1 MRKVTPMSPLGPS
14 ENMSWLLNNLVKKVP
29 EVTYVIVLSSDGLLL
44 ATSHGMDRMIADQL
58 AAVASGFNSLARG
71 AGRFFGGGN
80 VRQTIVEMEQGFLF
94 VTAVG
99 DGSCLAIL
107 SSPGADIGLIAYEM
121 ALLVTR
127 VGEFL
132 TPELRAQMQAALPI

>member
-1 MRKVTPMSPLGPS
+1 MRPLGPS

-29 EVTYVIVLSSDGLLL
+29 EVTYVIALSSDGLLL
-44 ATSHGMDRMIADQL
+44 ATSYGMHRTTADQL

-80 VRQTIVEMEQGFLF
+80 VRQTIVEMDEGFLF

-132 TPELRAQMQAALPI
+132 TPELRAQMQSALPL

>member
-1 MRKVTPMSPLGPS
+1 MSPLGPS

-29 EVTYVIVLSSDGLLL
+29 EVTYAIALSSDGLLL
-44 ATSHGMDRMIADQL
+44 ATSVGMDRATADQL

-71 AGRFFGGGN
+71 AGRFFGGGS

-99 DGSCLAIL
+99 DGACMAIL

-132 TPELRAQMQAALPI
+132 TPELRAEMQAALPI

>member
-1 MRKVTPMSPLGPS
+1 
-14 ENMSWLLNNLVKKVP
+14 MSWLLNNLVKKVP

-44 ATSHGMDRMIADQL
+44 ATSHGMDRMTADQL

>member
-1 MRKVTPMSPLGPS
+1 MRPLGPS
-14 ENMSWLLNNLVKKVP
+14 ENMRWLLNNLVKKVP
-29 EVTYVIVLSSDGLLL
+29 EVTYVIALSSDGLLL
-44 ATSHGMDRMIADQL
+44 ATSYGMDRATADQL
-58 AAVASGFNSLARG
+58 AAIASGFNSLARG

-80 VRQTIVEMEQGFLF
+80 VRQTIVEMDQGFLF

-107 SSPGADIGLIAYEM
+107 SNNGADIGLIAYEM

-132 TPELRAQMQAALPI
+132 TPELRAQMQSALPL

>member
-1 MRKVTPMSPLGPS
+1 MRHIGPA
-14 ENMSWLLNNLVKKVP
+14 ENMSWLLNNLTRKIP
-29 EVTYVIVLSSDGLLL
+29 EVTYAIVLSSDGLLL
-44 ATSHGMDRMIADQL
+44 AASNGMDRTTADQL

-107 SSPGADIGLIAYEM
+107 STPGADIGLIAYEM
-121 ALLVTR
+121 ALLVIR

-132 TPELRAQMQAALPI
+132 TPELRAEMQAALPR

>member
-1 MRKVTPMSPLGPS
+1 MSLVGPS
-14 ENMSWLLNNLVKKVP
+14 ESMSWLLNNLVKKVP
-29 EVTYVIVLSSDGLLL
+29 EVTYVIALSSDGLLL
-44 ATSHGMDRMIADQL
+44 ATSRGMDRPTADQL

-71 AGRFFGGGN
+71 AGRFFGGGS
-80 VRQTIVEMEQGFLF
+80 VRQTIVEMDQGFLF

-99 DGSCLAIL
+99 DGACLAIL
-107 SSPGADIGLIAYEM
+107 SGPGADIGLIAYEM

-132 TPELRAQMQAALPI
+132 TPELRAEMQAALPL

>member
-1 MRKVTPMSPLGPS
+1 MSPLGPS

-44 ATSHGMDRMIADQL
+44 ATSHGMDRMTADQL

>member
-1 MRKVTPMSPLGPS
+1 MSPVGPS

-29 EVTYVIVLSSDGLLL
+29 EVTYAIALSSDGLLL
-44 ATSHGMDRMIADQL
+44 ATSVGMDRATADQL

-71 AGRFFGGGN
+71 AGRFFGGGS

-99 DGSCLAIL
+99 DGA
-107 SSPGADIGLIAYEM
+107 
-121 ALLVTR
+121 
-127 VGEFL
+127 
-132 TPELRAQMQAALPI
+132 

>member
-1 MRKVTPMSPLGPS
+1 MSPLGPS

-29 EVTYVIVLSSDGLLL
+29 EVTYVIALSSDGLLL
-44 ATSHGMDRMIADQL
+44 ATSLGMDRTTADQL

>member
-1 MRKVTPMSPLGPS
+1 MSPVGPS

-29 EVTYVIVLSSDGLLL
+29 EVTYAIALSSDGLLL
-44 ATSHGMDRMIADQL
+44 ATSVGMDRATADQL

-99 DGSCLAIL
+99 DGACLAIL

-132 TPELRAQMQAALPI
+132 TPELRAEMQAALPI

>member
-1 MRKVTPMSPLGPS
+1 MSLVGPS
-14 ENMSWLLNNLVKKVP
+14 ESMSWLLNNLVKKVP
-29 EVTYVIVLSSDGLLL
+29 EVTYVIALSSDGLLL
-44 ATSHGMDRMIADQL
+44 ATSRGMDRPTADQL

-71 AGRFFGGGN
+71 AGRFFGGGD
-80 VRQTIVEMEQGFLF
+80 VRQTIVEMDQGFLF

-99 DGSCLAIL
+99 DGACLAIL

-132 TPELRAQMQAALPI
+132 TPELRAEMQAALPL

>member
-1 MRKVTPMSPLGPS
+1 MSPVGPS

-29 EVTYVIVLSSDGLLL
+29 EVTYAIALSSDGLLL
-44 ATSHGMDRMIADQL
+44 ATSAGMDRATADQL

-71 AGRFFGGGN
+71 AGRFFGGGS

-99 DGSCLAIL
+99 DGACMAIL

-132 TPELRAQMQAALPI
+132 TPELRAEMQAALPI

>member
-1 MRKVTPMSPLGPS
+1 MSPLGPS

-29 EVTYVIVLSSDGLLL
+29 EVTYVIALSSDGLLL
-44 ATSHGMDRMIADQL
+44 ATSLGMNRMTADQL

-132 TPELRAQMQAALPI
+132 TPELRAQMQATLPI

>member
-1 MRKVTPMSPLGPS
+1 MRPLGPS

-29 EVTYVIVLSSDGLLL
+29 EVTYVIALSSDGLLL
-44 ATSHGMDRMIADQL
+44 ATSYGMDRATADQL

-71 AGRFFGGGN
+71 AGRFFGGGS
-80 VRQTIVEMEQGFLF
+80 VRQTIVEMDQGFLF

-107 SSPGADIGLIAYEM
+107 SSTGADIGLIAYEM

-132 TPELRAQMQAALPI
+132 TPELRAQMQSALPL

>member
-1 MRKVTPMSPLGPS
+1 MSPLGPS

-44 ATSHGMDRMIADQL
+44 ATSHGMDRMTADQL

-71 AGRFFGGGN
+71 AGRFFGGGD

-121 ALLVTR
+121 ALLVAR

>member
-1 MRKVTPMSPLGPS
+1 MSPVGPS

-29 EVTYVIVLSSDGLLL
+29 EVTYAIALSSDGLLL
-44 ATSHGMDRMIADQL
+44 ATSVGMDRATADQL

-71 AGRFFGGGN
+71 AGRFFGGGS

-99 DGSCLAIL
+99 EGACLAIL

-121 ALLVTR
+121 ALLVAR

-132 TPELRAQMQAALPI
+132 TPELRAEMQAALPI

>member
-1 MRKVTPMSPLGPS
+1 MRHIGPV
-14 ENMSWLLNNLVKKVP
+14 ENMNWLLNNLTRKVP
-29 EVTYVIVLSSDGLLL
+29 EVTHAIVLSADGLLL
-44 ATSHGMDRMIADQL
+44 ATSNGMNRTTADQL

-71 AGRFFGGGN
+71 AGRFFGGGS

-107 SSPGADIGLIAYEM
+107 STPGADIGLIAYEM
-121 ALLVTR
+121 ALLVIR

-132 TPELRAQMQAALPI
+132 TPELRAEMQAALPR

>member
-1 MRKVTPMSPLGPS
+1 MSPVGPS

-29 EVTYVIVLSSDGLLL
+29 EVTYAIALSSDGLLL
-44 ATSHGMDRMIADQL
+44 ATSAGMDRATADQL

-71 AGRFFGGGN
+71 AGRFFGGGS

-99 DGSCLAIL
+99 DGACLAIL

-121 ALLVTR
+121 ALLVAR

-132 TPELRAQMQAALPI
+132 TPELRAEMQAALPI

>member
-1 MRKVTPMSPLGPS
+1 MRHIGPA
-14 ENMSWLLNNLVKKVP
+14 ENMSWLLNNLTRKIP
-29 EVTYVIVLSSDGLLL
+29 EVTYAIVLSSDGLLL
-44 ATSHGMDRMIADQL
+44 AASNGMGRTTADQL

-107 SSPGADIGLIAYEM
+107 STPGADIGLIAYEM
-121 ALLVTR
+121 ALLVIR

-132 TPELRAQMQAALPI
+132 TPELRAEMQAALPR

>member
-1 MRKVTPMSPLGPS
+1 MRPLGPS

-29 EVTYVIVLSSDGLLL
+29 EVTYVIALSSDGLLL
-44 ATSHGMDRMIADQL
+44 ATSYGMDRATADQL

-80 VRQTIVEMEQGFLF
+80 VRQTIVEMDEGFLF

-132 TPELRAQMQAALPI
+132 TPELRAQMQSALPL

>member
-1 MRKVTPMSPLGPS
+1 MSPLGPS

-29 EVTYVIVLSSDGLLL
+29 EVTYAIALSSDGLLL
-44 ATSHGMDRMIADQL
+44 ATSVGMDRATADQL

-71 AGRFFGGGN
+71 AGRFFGGGS

-99 DGSCLAIL
+99 DGACLAIL

-132 TPELRAQMQAALPI
+132 TPELRAEMQAALPI

>member
-1 MRKVTPMSPLGPS
+1 MRPLGPT

-44 ATSHGMDRMIADQL
+44 ATSLGMNRMTADQL

>member
-1 MRKVTPMSPLGPS
+1 MSPVGPS

-29 EVTYVIVLSSDGLLL
+29 EVTYAIALSSDGLLI
-44 ATSHGMDRMIADQL
+44 ATSAGMDRATADQL

-71 AGRFFGGGN
+71 AGRFFGGGG

-99 DGSCLAIL
+99 DGACLAIL

-132 TPELRAQMQAALPI
+132 TPELRAEMQAALPI

>member
-1 MRKVTPMSPLGPS
+1 MSPVGPS

-29 EVTYVIVLSSDGLLL
+29 EVTYAIALSSDGLLL
-44 ATSHGMDRMIADQL
+44 ATSVGMDRATADQL

-71 AGRFFGGGN
+71 AGRFFGGGS

-99 DGSCLAIL
+99 DGACLAIL

-132 TPELRAQMQAALPI
+132 TPELRAEMQAALPI

>member
-1 MRKVTPMSPLGPS
+1 MRPLGPS

-29 EVTYVIVLSSDGLLL
+29 EVTYVIALSSDGLLL
-44 ATSHGMDRMIADQL
+44 ATSYGMDRTTADQL

-71 AGRFFGGGN
+71 AGRFFGGGG
-80 VRQTIVEMEQGFLF
+80 VRQTIVEMDEGFLF

-132 TPELRAQMQAALPI
+132 TPELRAQMQSALPL

>member
-1 MRKVTPMSPLGPS
+1 MRHIGPA
-14 ENMSWLLNNLVKKVP
+14 ENMSWLLNNLTRKVP
-29 EVTYVIVLSSDGLLL
+29 EVTYAIVLSSDGLLL
-44 ATSHGMDRMIADQL
+44 ATSNGMDRTTADQL

-71 AGRFFGGGN
+71 AGRFFRGGN

-107 SSPGADIGLIAYEM
+107 STPGSDIGLIAYEM
-121 ALLVTR
+121 ALLVIR

-132 TPELRAQMQAALPI
+132 TPELRAEMQAALPR

>member
-1 MRKVTPMSPLGPS
+1 MRPLGPS

-29 EVTYVIVLSSDGLLL
+29 EVTYVIALSSDGLLL
-44 ATSHGMDRMIADQL
+44 ATSYGMDRATADQL

-80 VRQTIVEMEQGFLF
+80 VRQTIVEMDQGFLF

-107 SSPGADIGLIAYEM
+107 SSTGADIGLIAYEM

-132 TPELRAQMQAALPI
+132 TPELRAQMQSALPL

>member
-1 MRKVTPMSPLGPS
+1 MSPVGPT

-29 EVTYVIVLSSDGLLL
+29 EVTYAIALSSDGLLL
-44 ATSHGMDRMIADQL
+44 ATSAGMDRATADQL

-71 AGRFFGGGN
+71 AGRFFGGGS

-99 DGSCLAIL
+99 DGACMAIL

-132 TPELRAQMQAALPI
+132 TPELRAEMQAALPI

>member
-1 MRKVTPMSPLGPS
+1 MSPVGPS

-29 EVTYVIVLSSDGLLL
+29 EVTYAIALSSDGLLL
-44 ATSHGMDRMIADQL
+44 ATSARMDRATADQL

-71 AGRFFGGGN
+71 AGRFFGGGS

-99 DGSCLAIL
+99 DGACLAIL

-132 TPELRAQMQAALPI
+132 TPELRAEMQAALPI

>member
-1 MRKVTPMSPLGPS
+1 MSPLGPS

-44 ATSHGMDRMIADQL
+44 ATSLGMNRMTADQL

-132 TPELRAQMQAALPI
+132 TPELRAQMQSALPI

>member
-1 MRKVTPMSPLGPS
+1 M
-14 ENMSWLLNNLVKKVP
+14 LNNLVKKVP
-29 EVTYVIVLSSDGLLL
+29 EVTYVIALSSDGLLL
-44 ATSHGMDRMIADQL
+44 ATSYGMDRATADQL

-71 AGRFFGGGN
+71 AGRFFGGGS
-80 VRQTIVEMEQGFLF
+80 VRQTIVEMDQGFLF

-107 SSPGADIGLIAYEM
+107 SSTGADIGLIAYEM

-132 TPELRAQMQAALPI
+132 TPELRAQMQSALPL

>member
-1 MRKVTPMSPLGPS
+1 MRPLGPS

-29 EVTYVIVLSSDGLLL
+29 EVTYVIALSSDGLLL
-44 ATSHGMDRMIADQL
+44 ATSHGMDRATADQL
-58 AAVASGFNSLARG
+58 AAVASGFNSLAKG

-80 VRQTIVEMEQGFLF
+80 VRQTIVEMDAGFLF

-132 TPELRAQMQAALPI
+132 TPELRAEMQAALPL

>member
-1 MRKVTPMSPLGPS
+1 MRPLGPS

-29 EVTYVIVLSSDGLLL
+29 EVTYVIALSSDGLLL
-44 ATSHGMDRMIADQL
+44 ATSYGMDRTTADQL

-71 AGRFFGGGN
+71 AGRFFGGGS
-80 VRQTIVEMEQGFLF
+80 VRQTIVEMDEGFLF

-132 TPELRAQMQAALPI
+132 TPELRAQMQSALPL

>member
-1 MRKVTPMSPLGPS
+1 MSPLGSS

-44 ATSHGMDRMIADQL
+44 ATSLGMDRMTADQL

>member
-1 MRKVTPMSPLGPS
+1 MRPLGPS

-29 EVTYVIVLSSDGLLL
+29 EVTYVIALSSDGLLL
-44 ATSHGMDRMIADQL
+44 AASYGMDRATADQL

-80 VRQTIVEMEQGFLF
+80 VRQTIVEMDEGFLF

-127 VGEFL
+127 VGDFL
-132 TPELRAQMQAALPI
+132 TPELRAQMQSALPL